1 MTSRHR
7 LIGLMLLI
15 LPLEV
20 VAQGLPIPPPPGQVR
35 DFFEFRGTWNLDEAA
50 SNGHIAGLRVANQI
64 VITTTP
70 TEFTVVKDGGEPEV
84 YRMDGTET
92 QLIDPRTGVGID
104 RFYRFTLVAGAVALT
119 QRAIRGGGPADRRS
133 NIITDAYSV
142 AGATMT
148 VARQLSVMV
157 TPPGHVLVMS
167 DAPNNQ
173 QTMVYRRQGR

>member
-1 MTSRHR
+1 MTSRAA
-7 LIGLMLLI
+7 LIGLTVVI
-15 LPLEV
+15 LPLTLA
-20 VAQGLPIPPPPGQVR
+20 AQGLPIPTPPGKAR

-50 SNGHIAGLRVANQI
+50 SNGHIAGLRVATQI

-70 TEFTVVKDGGEPEV
+70 TEFTVVKDGGEREV

-104 RFYRFTLVAGAVALT
+104 RFHRFTLVAGAVALT
-119 QRAIRGGGPADRRS
+119 HRAIRGGGPDDRRS

-148 VARQLSVMV
+148 VERQLSVTV

-167 DAPNNQ
+167 DPRNNQ
-173 QTMVYRRQGR
+173 QTFVYRRQER